1 MGYYIRAWY
10 EPYKIE
16 TLLNQSEIERRLGS
30 QIAVKII
37 LMRLTDDGFLSLDRE
52 IKDGRFRISI
62 RMWKLPANWRTF
74 FLPNIEGEIVEAE
87 DDTRIV
93 LMWLEVSIIDLLI
106 FLAIYIF
113 VCFFMQISVLVC
125 ASILWLAVGLITIYW
140 QFARK
145 RFGKRLEMLLK
156 GF

>member
-30 QIAVKII
+30 QLAVKII

-62 RMWKLPANWRTF
+62 RMWKLPADWRPF
-74 FLPNIEGEIVEAE
+74 FLPKIVGEIIETE

-93 LMWLEVSIIDLLI
+93 LMWIEVRIIDLL
-106 FLAIYIF
+106 FFFAIYTC

-125 ASILWLAVGLITIYW
+125 ASILWLAIGLITIYW
-140 QFARK
+140 QFSRN
-145 RFGKRLEMLLK
+145 RFGKRLKMLLK

>member
-1 MGYYIRAWY
+1 MGKYSRAWY

-16 TLLNQSEIERRLGS
+16 TLFNQSEIERRLES

-37 LMRLTDDGFLSLDRE
+37 LMRLTGDGFLSLNRE
-52 IKDGRFRISI
+52 IKDGQFRISI
-62 RMWKLPANWRTF
+62 RMWKLPADWRPF
-74 FLPNIEGEIVEAE
+74 FLPKIVGEIVETE

-106 FLAIYIF
+106 VLAIYTC

-125 ASILWLAVGLITIYW
+125 ASILWLAFGLITIYW
-140 QFARK
+140 QFTRI
-145 RFGKRLEMLLK
+145 RFGERLKMLLK

>member
-1 MGYYIRAWY
+1 MGKYSRAWY

-16 TLLNQSEIERRLGS
+16 TLFNQSEIERRLES

-37 LMRLTDDGFLSLDRE
+37 LMRLTDDGFLSLNRE
-52 IKDGRFRISI
+52 IKDGQFRISM
-62 RMWKLPANWRTF
+62 RMWKLPADWRPF
-74 FLPNIEGEIVEAE
+74 FLPKIVGEIVETE

-106 FLAIYIF
+106 VLAIYTC
-113 VCFFMQISVLVC
+113 VCFFMQISVLVY
-125 ASILWLAVGLITIYW
+125 ASILWLAIGVITIYW
-140 QFARK
+140 QFARIC
-145 RFGKRLEMLLK
+145 FGERLKMFLK

>member
-1 MGYYIRAWY
+1 MRKYSSAWY

-16 TLLNQSEIERRLGS
+16 TLFNQSEIERRLGS

-52 IKDGRFRISI
+52 IKDGQFQISI
-62 RMWKLPANWRTF
+62 RMWKLPANWKLF
-74 FLPNIEGEIVEAE
+74 FLPKIVGEIVETE
-87 DDTRIV
+87 DGTNIV
-93 LMWLEVSIIDLLI
+93 LMRIEVSITDLLVVLGI
-106 FLAIYIF
+106 CTF
-113 VCFFMQISVLVC
+113 VCFFMRISVLVY
-125 ASILWLAVGLITIYW
+125 APILWLSVALVTIYW
-140 QFARK
+140 KSARK

>member
-52 IKDGRFRISI
+52 IKDGQFRISI
-62 RMWKLPANWRTF
+62 RMWKLPADWRPF
-74 FLPNIEGEIVEAE
+74 FFPNIVGEIVEAE

-106 FLAIYIF
+106 FLAIYAC

-125 ASILWLAVGLITIYW
+125 ASILWLAVGLITVYW

>member
-16 TLLNQSEIERRLGS
+16 TLFTQLEIERRLGS

-62 RMWKLPANWRTF
+62 RMWKLPADWRPF
-74 FLPNIEGEIVEAE
+74 FFPKIVGEIVETK

-93 LMWLEVSIIDLLI
+93 QMWLEVSIIDLLI
-106 FLAIYIF
+106 VLAIYTC
-113 VCFFMQISVLVC
+113 VCFFIQVSVLVC
-125 ASILWLAVGLITIYW
+125 ASILWLTVGLITIYW

-145 RFGKRLEMLLK
+145 RFGERLKMLLK

>member
-16 TLLNQSEIERRLGS
+16 TLFNQSEIERRLGS
-30 QIAVKII
+30 QMAVKII
-37 LMRLTDDGFLSLDRE
+37 LMRLTDDGFLSLNRK

-74 FLPNIEGEIVEAE
+74 FLPNIVGEIVEAE

-145 RFGKRLEMLLK
+145 RFGKRLKMLLK